1 MLSSED
7 YIRYQK
13 QLKMADWGE
22 EQQLSL
28 AQAKV
33 LVVGA
38 GGLASGALPYLAA
51 AGIGNITI
59 IDGDTVDLSNLGRQV
74 IYQQADLGEFKA
86 KKAEAY
92 LQALNPSIQVQG
104 IAQKLTEENAEN
116 LIQSVD
122 LVIDCTDNFKA
133 RYLINDHCVASGK
146 PFIYAAIHTW
156 EGHLSVCNMRMASG
170 KMSPTYRCF
179 FPNEPGPNEIPT
191 CDEAGVLGFLPGI
204 LGIMQAKEVIF
215 CLAGMPSPAQGAL
228 MTWDAQE
235 MRSHFFALERDPLA
249 EEKIFPQT
257 EDTRKVRE
265 LSPEEA
271 FAQWQAGQIDYLLD
285 VREEDEWDFARIE
298 GAIHIPMSEIPSKL
312 AMLPKGSTGLVLCHH
327 GMRSAQV
334 IVYLQQQAG
343 FKHVYNLAGGIDAWS
358 RRIDPDIPRY

>member
-1 MLSSED
+1 MLTSED
-7 YIRYQK
+7 FIRYQK

-22 EQQLSL
+22 AQQLAL
-28 AQAKV
+28 AKAKV

-51 AGIGNITI
+51 AGIGQITI

-74 IYQQADLGEFKA
+74 IYQQADIGEFKA
-86 KKAEAY
+86 IRAEAY
-92 LQALNPSIQVQG
+92 VKGLNPSIQVQA
-104 IAQKLTEENAEN
+104 IAQQLHEDNAEL

-122 LVIDCTDNFKA
+122 LVIDCTDNFKT
-133 RYLINDHCVASGK
+133 RYLINDYCVALGK

-156 EGHLSVCNMRMASG
+156 EGHLSVCNMRLSSG

-179 FPNEPGPNEIPT
+179 FPQEPGPNEIPT

-204 LGIMQAKEVIF
+204 LGIMQAKEAIF
-215 CLAGMPSPAQGAL
+215 CLAGMESPAQGAL

-249 EEKIFPQT
+249 EEKIFPIT
-257 EDTRKVRE
+257 EDSRTVRE

-271 FAQWQAGQIDYLLD
+271 FSLWQSGQIDYLLD

-298 GAIHIPMSEIPSKL
+298 GAIHIPMNEIPGKL
-312 AMLPKGSTGLVLCHH
+312 ADLPKASKGLVLCHH
-327 GMRSAQV
+327 GMRSASV
-334 IVYLQQQAG
+334 IVYLQQEAG
-343 FKHVYNLAGGIDAWS
+343 FKQLYNLAGGIDAWS